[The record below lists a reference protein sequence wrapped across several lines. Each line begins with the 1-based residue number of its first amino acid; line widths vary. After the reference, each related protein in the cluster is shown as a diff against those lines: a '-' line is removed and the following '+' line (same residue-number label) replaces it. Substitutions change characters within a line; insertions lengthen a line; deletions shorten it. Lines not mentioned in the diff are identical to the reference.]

1 VTKESDF
8 SRLGKLGAALG
19 DATRFSIFRF
29 VVESPRP
36 VSAGETAD
44 RFGLHRTVARSH
56 LEKLTEAGLL
66 SVATR
71 RNAGGGRPA
80 KVYSPS
86 PGRLEIQ
93 LPPRRYEA
101 LSAML
106 LRMVAHMNGTAA
118 SLARDVGF
126 DFGRDVAATLPPHD
140 GARPHPDLAAIIE
153 YLEANGYQPA
163 LVDADP
169 RRVVI
174 DVGNCAFREI
184 AESAP
189 EVVCGLSSGLLCGLF
204 DVPLERH
211 THALS
216 ILRGDATCRH
226 EFRL

>member
-1 VTKESDF
+1 MTEESDF

-36 VSAGETAD
+36 VSAGETAGH
-44 RFGLHRTVARSH
+44 FGLHRTVARSH
-56 LEKLTEAGLL
+56 LEKLAEAGLL
-66 SVATR
+66 SLATR

-86 PGRLEIQ
+86 PGRLDIQ

-106 LRMVAHMNGTAA
+106 IRMVAQMNGTAEA
-118 SLARDVGF
+118 LARDVGF
-126 DFGRDVAATLPPHD
+126 DFGRDAAATLPPHD
-140 GARPHPDLAAIIE
+140 GSRPHPDLSTIME
-153 YLEANGYQPA
+153 YLEANGYQPT
-163 LVDADP
+163 LVDAGP

-174 DVGNCAFREI
+174 DVGNCAFREV
-184 AESAP
+184 AEAAP

-204 DVPLERH
+204 DVPPERH
-211 THALS
+211 KHALS